1 MTNDYFH
8 GVLVH
13 NFFSKN
19 ALSDKVYLRKA
30 NVKVDFT
37 AAMHFDLFSFT
48 ACVSHLS

>member
-1 MTNDYFH
+1 MTNDYSH
-8 GVLVH
+8 GVLVY
-13 NFFSKN
+13 NFFTKD

-48 ACVSHLS
+48 ARVSRLS